1 MRGMIHDLWKKF
13 LGVLVFGI
21 VVTVVVLLIGNVS
34 QMEVAVVAANGGDL
48 ALAAL
53 FSLLIYSGRF
63 LKWQIFLHVLHV
75 DVPRPMSLRIFLCGI
90 SMGITPGKLGE
101 VLKSYLLKLEAGVD
115 FSRTAPT
122 VVAERLTGV
131 VGCFLLCCSA
141 FVISKGTAWYQVLA
155 AAAAV
160 SCVLSGILLFRS
172 SLFAGWF
179 RRGVAYLP
187 FLRRKQEAIAEMYD
201 SLAEILSPGG
211 FLLCVFISICYWSM
225 ECMVFV
231 FVLRAFSVQL
241 PLTEAVLSLTALSLG
256 SGITFLPG
264 SIGALEGGMIGFFA
278 YQGISVATAGCIAL
292 LHRFLLC
299 GSMLGLAHCCCFAL
313 IVGFCKSQWC

>member
-1 MRGMIHDLWKKF
+1 MRGEMHDLWKKF

-21 VVTVVVLLIGNVS
+21 VVTVVVLLIGNIS
-34 QMEVAVVAANGGDL
+34 QMEAAIAAAHGWDL
-48 ALAAL
+48 ALAAI

-63 LKWQIFLHVLHV
+63 LKWQIFLRVLHV
-75 DVPRPMSLRIFLCGI
+75 DVPRLMSLRIFLCGI

-131 VGCFLLCCSA
+131 VGCFLLCCGA
-141 FVISKGTAWYQVLA
+141 FVISEGTAWYQMLA

-160 SCVLSGILLFRS
+160 FCVLSGILLFRS

-179 RRGVAYLP
+179 RRAIAYLP
-187 FLRRKQEAIAEMYD
+187 FLRKKQEALAEMYD
-201 SLAEILSPGG
+201 SLAEILSPGV
-211 FLLCVFISICYWSM
+211 FLLCVLVSICYWSM

-231 FVLRAFSVQL
+231 FVLRAFDVQL

-264 SIGALEGGMIGFFA
+264 SIGALEGGMIGFLA
-278 YQGISVATAGCIAL
+278 YQGVSMATAGCIAL
-292 LHRFLLC
+292 LHRFFAMWLYVGIGAMLLIR
-299 GSMLGLAHCCCFAL
+299 SYRRIL
-313 IVGFCKSQWC
+313 